1 MYDVIIV
8 GSGASGVASALEFSY
23 NKIKPLMLDVGY
35 NATDNIKNEDNL
47 YKLKEKEQTSSFLIG
62 KNLEYFKEDKQKLP
76 SKLKSPYLHFVT
88 QKPCFFNII
97 QNNYNAITSYAK
109 GGLANA
115 WGNGLMRFSKDEFDE
130 LPISLD
136 DLIPY
141 YEKLESEI
149 GVSGENDDLVE
160 FFGKCDTL
168 QKPLKR
174 SDKTKILYDRY
185 LNRKDKLNKKGTFLG
200 TPRIGVSDNNYDV
213 RDECKYDNLEFWQPN
228 HKSLYSPSM
237 TLDKLIANEKIEYK
251 NSIFVDRWEKVNGV
265 IVVVG
270 YHIDTKE
277 EFRFK
282 TKKLILASG
291 TLNSSRI
298 VLKSKKDYK
307 TKLTFF
313 DNPAIQLPIFFPTLI
328 GDKLETDSFGLIQL
342 NLFYKSEILNKNAIG
357 AVLEI
362 TSPLRNEFL
371 DKFPFGIKDNINFIK
386 YVLPCMMAC
395 QVFLPSSKELSAKL
409 SLEENGDIII
419 NCKEDDIP
427 QNLIDEA
434 TKKLQELGMMT
445 FSNFAIKVSHGNGIH
460 YGGTLPMNE
469 NPTSSYQTTTY
480 GELSQDKDIFIV
492 DGSCFDY
499 IPATNYSLSVMANAM
514 RISQYISNNL

>member
-1 MYDVIIV
+1 MYDVIII
-8 GSGASGVASALEFSY
+8 GSGASGVASALEFSSH
-23 NKIKPLMLDVGY
+23 NIKPLMLDVGY
-35 NATDNIKNEDNL
+35 EASETIENDENL

-62 KNLEYFKEDKQKLP
+62 KDFDYFKKEKQKLP
-76 SKLKSPYLHFVT
+76 SKLKSPYLDFVT
-88 QKPCFFNII
+88 KKPDSFSIK
-97 QNNYNAITSYAK
+97 QNNYNVITSYAK

-141 YEKLESEI
+141 YEKLELEI
-149 GVSGENDDLVE
+149 GISGRNDDLVE
-160 FFGKCDTL
+160 FFGKCDPL
-168 QKPLKR
+168 QNPLDR
-174 SDKTKILYDRY
+174 SKKTKILYDRY
-185 LNRKDKLNKKGTFLG
+185 LSRKDKLNKKGTFLG
-200 TPRIGVSDNNYDV
+200 TPRIGVSNNDYDV
-213 RDECKYDNLEFWQPN
+213 RDKCKYDNLEFWQPN

-237 TLDKLIANEKIEYK
+237 TLDKLIAEDKLEYK
-251 NSIFVDRWEKVNGV
+251 NSIFVDRWEKVNG
-265 IVVVG
+265 IIEVVG
-270 YHIDTKE
+270 YHIDTKK

-282 TKKLILASG
+282 TKKLVLAAG
-291 TLNSSRI
+291 TLNTSRI
-298 VLKSKKDYK
+298 VLKSRKDYK

-328 GDKLETDSFGLIQL
+328 GDTLDIDSFGLIQL
-342 NLFYKSEILNKNAIG
+342 NLFYKSEILKKNAIG

-362 TSPLRNEFL
+362 TSPMRNEFL
-371 DKFPFGIKDNINFIK
+371 DKFPFGIKDNIKFIK

-419 NCKEDDIP
+419 NSKEDDIP

-460 YGGTLPMNE
+460 YGGTLPMSK
-469 NPTSSYQTTTY
+469 NPTSAYQTTID

-492 DGSCFDY
+492 DGSCFGY

-514 RISQYISNNL
+514 RISKKISAEI